1 MAYLKD
7 LRNQKGLTLQQ
18 VSTDLKIS
26 PSLLSKLEN
35 GIVHMSLKYRSLLE
49 NYYGVSF
56 KVPTSDISLLQILK
70 EYNPKLRT
78 PEDACRLL
86 KYILAEYEDLK
97 AYNKINAKTIND
109 LKEKINKIHKVITEE
124 E

>member
-1 MAYLKD
+1 MVYLKD

-35 GIVHMSLKYRSLLE
+35 GLIYMNSKYRNLLE
-49 NYYGVSF
+49 NYYNVPF
-56 KVPTSDISLLQILK
+56 KIPTSDISLLQILK
-70 EYNPKLRT
+70 EYSPGLRT
-78 PEDACRLL
+78 PEDAYKLL
-86 KYILAEYEDLK
+86 KYILADYEDLK
-97 AYNKINAKTIND
+97 AYNKINTKTIND
-109 LKEKINKIHKVITEE
+109 LKEKINKIHKIIIEE